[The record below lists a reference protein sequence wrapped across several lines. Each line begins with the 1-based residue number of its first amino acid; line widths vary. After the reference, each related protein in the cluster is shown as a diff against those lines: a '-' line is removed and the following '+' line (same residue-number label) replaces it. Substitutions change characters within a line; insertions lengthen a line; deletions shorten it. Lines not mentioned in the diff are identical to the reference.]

1 MCVWSQLVNVS
12 GFSLQAVPVSEAAL
26 LHWHLLHLRH
36 PVLRPSR
43 DHHPLLR
50 VPRARA
56 LGVGS
61 GPVRAHRAG
70 LPDVWVELRE
80 LPCLFIPKGH
90 PASRASHEGELAL
103 ESTGSLACSL
113 FPSWGVS
120 WWWGELM
127 TCVLYRTWEWGPLF
141 IYQHAMK
148 RYRGSPKLQ
157 MLELL
162 FHMKCD
168 KSLKESHLAISIMST
183 CYFDSAYVF
192 DFSSSQFCGVT
203 VCPWISFQAPWYSSR
218 HFGV

>member
-1 MCVWSQLVNVS
+1 MCKYTCKINCYTWNCWVQRTRAFGPWIDTAKSQRTALHCPCSYMCVWSQLVNVS

-103 ESTGSLACSL
+103 ESTGNLACC
-113 FPSWGVS
+113 FRV
-120 WWWGELM
+120 E
-127 TCVLYRTWEWGPLF
+127 
-141 IYQHAMK
+141 
-148 RYRGSPKLQ
+148 
-157 MLELL
+157 
-162 FHMKCD
+162 
-168 KSLKESHLAISIMST
+168 
-183 CYFDSAYVF
+183 
-192 DFSSSQFCGVT
+192 
-203 VCPWISFQAPWYSSR
+203 VCPDGEVNWWHACFIGHGNGDRYLSINTLWNATEVVQSYRCWNCYSIWS
-218 HFGV
+218 VIKA